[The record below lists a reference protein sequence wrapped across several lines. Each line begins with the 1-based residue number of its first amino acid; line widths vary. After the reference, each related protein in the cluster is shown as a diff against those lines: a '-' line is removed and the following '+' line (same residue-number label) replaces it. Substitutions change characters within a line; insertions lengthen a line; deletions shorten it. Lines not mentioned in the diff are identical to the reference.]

1 MTAQEKFEAR
11 LKELGL
17 DVKYELT
24 GDKVGKVGKVLD
36 DGTIVI
42 LVHYAWEPHDPYT
55 ELHYP
60 PFDELWENEK
70 FKKECMENFFEYP
83 DDKFVAELAR
93 WLQYGSACRY
103 PCPLFPVDVYFA
115 ADGLEKSWFD
125 YQDDVP
131 TAEDII
137 KNLVKEHSMA

>member
-17 DVKYELT
+17 ELEYEST
-24 GDKVGKVGKVLD
+24 RDRVGKVLD
-36 DGTIVI
+36 DGSIVV

-60 PFDELWENEK
+60 PYDNLWKNDK
-70 FKKECMENFFEYP
+70 FKKECMENFFEHS
-83 DDKFVAELAR
+83 DDKFVADLAR

-125 YQDDVP
+125 YQDDA
-131 TAEDII
+131 TAEEII
-137 KNLVKEHSMA
+137 KNLVKEHSVA